1 LKNKLKIGILKIVL
15 KIDNKIPYINVL
27 FFLIILFISSAVHSE
42 ESIGWKESI
51 RIANKNNPAYDA
63 EKLNIEIARSEVIT
77 SSLLPNPNF
86 NNQVIV
92 RGETQ
97 PIRNAYTYPQDFS
110 GNTIGVGGRKEPFHP
125 FNRQDWFQLTM
136 RIPVA
141 GQRQF
146 AIELAKNNL
155 RVARENLKEFQRNL
169 FFITANKWLDVW
181 LSGEKVKLYEKAKKF
196 SSDLLKV
203 NELRLKNEVITKTEY
218 SRTKILDQKYLAQ
231 LSVEQVNLANENRK
245 LGVLLGT
252 DKDFVIR
259 QSDLIDI
266 PSRFESEE
274 ELYRYSYSNRPDLVS
289 YLAQLDSARKE
300 VDLEE
305 SFAYPQPEVGI
316 ISNPQNGEKY
326 YGTFLT
332 LPLPVF
338 NRNQGNILKSKS
350 TLSKKQEYL
359 KNVELNLRTE
369 IRNSLAEFKIAK
381 ENYDRYKEIFE
392 LSEKVLETV
401 RYGYLKGGTTIVDFL
416 EAQRNWLETQ
426 SQYYDSFWMYRKSYI
441 QLLYV
446 SSRILEV
453 DKE

>member
-1 LKNKLKIGILKIVL
+1 
-15 KIDNKIPYINVL
+15 
-27 FFLIILFISSAVHSE
+27 
-42 ESIGWKESI
+42 
-51 RIANKNNPAYDA
+51 
-63 EKLNIEIARSEVIT
+63 
-77 SSLLPNPNF
+77 
-86 NNQVIV
+86 
-92 RGETQ
+92 
-97 PIRNAYTYPQDFS
+97 
-110 GNTIGVGGRKEPFHP
+110 
-125 FNRQDWFQLTM
+125 M
-136 RIPVA
+136 
-141 GQRQF
+141 
-146 AIELAKNNL
+146 
-155 RVARENLKEFQRNL
+155 
-169 FFITANKWLDVW
+169 
-181 LSGEKVKLYEKAKKF
+181 
-196 SSDLLKV
+196 
-203 NELRLKNEVITKTEY
+203 
-218 SRTKILDQKYLAQ
+218 
-231 LSVEQVNLANENRK
+231 
-245 LGVLLGT
+245 GVLLGT
-252 DKDFVIR
+252 DKEFVILQGDR
-259 QSDLIDI
+259 IEI
-266 PSRFESEE
+266 PTKVDTEE
-274 ELYRYSYSNRPDLVS
+274 EIYQYSYTNRPDLVS

-305 SFAYPQPEVGI
+305 SFAYPIPEVGL

-350 TLSKKQEYL
+350 NLIKKQEYL

-426 SQYYDSFWMYRKSYI
+426 SQYYDSLWMYRKSYI

>member
-426 SQYYDSFWMYRKSYI
+426 SQYYDSNWIYRKSYI

-453 DKE
+453 EIE

>member
-1 LKNKLKIGILKIVL
+1 MKNKLKIGILKIVL

-218 SRTKILDQKYLAQ
+218 SRTQILDQKYLAQ

-252 DKDFVIR
+252 DKEFVIR

-266 PSRFESEE
+266 PIRFESEE
-274 ELYRYSYSNRPDLVS
+274 ELYRYSYANRPDLVS

-426 SQYYDSFWMYRKSYI
+426 SQYYDSLWIYRKSYI

-453 DKE
+453 DIE

>member
-1 LKNKLKIGILKIVL
+1 MKNKLKIGILKIVL

>member
-1 LKNKLKIGILKIVL
+1 MNILMYFIICIL
-15 KIDNKIPYINVL
+15 LALSNL
-27 FFLIILFISSAVHSE
+27 FSE
-42 ESIGWKESI
+42 SLGWKESLS
-51 RIANKNNPAYDA
+51 IANKNNPAYDA
-63 EKLNIEIARSEVIT
+63 ERLNLEIARSEIIT
-77 SSLLPNPNF
+77 SGLLPNPSF

-92 RGETQ
+92 RGE
-97 PIRNAYTYPQDFS
+97 PESIRNTYTYPQDFG

-125 FNRQDWFQLTM
+125 MNRQDWFQMTM

-141 GQRQF
+141 GQRQL

-181 LSGEKVKLYEKAKKF
+181 LSGEKIKLYEKARKF
-196 SSDLLKV
+196 SEDLLRI

-218 SRTKILDQKYLAQ
+218 SRTQILDQKYQATLA
-231 LSVEQVNLANENRK
+231 VEQVNLRNELRK

-252 DKDFVIR
+252 DKELFIR
-259 QSDLIDI
+259 QNDI
-266 PSRFESEE
+266 LEIPVKVESEE
-274 ELYRYSYSNRPDLVS
+274 ELYDYSYRNRPDLLA
-289 YLAQLDSARKE
+289 YLAQIDSARKDI
-300 VDLEE
+300 DLQEA
-305 SFAYPQPEVGI
+305 FAYPQPEVGV

-350 TLSKKQEYL
+350 TLIQKQEYL
-359 KNVELNLRTE
+359 RNIELNLRTE
-369 IRNSLAEFKIAK
+369 VRNSLAEFNIAK
-381 ENYDRYKEIFE
+381 ENYERYKAIFE

-426 SQYYDSFWMYRKSYI
+426 SQYYDFYWNYRRSYF

-446 SSRILEV
+446 SSKILEV
-453 DKE
+453 EK

>member
-1 LKNKLKIGILKIVL
+1 MVL
-15 KIDNKIPYINVL
+15 KIDSKVPYRNIL
-27 FFLIILFISSAVHSE
+27 LFLIILFISSVVHSE
-42 ESIGWKESI
+42 ESIGWKESL

-63 EKLNIEIARSEVIT
+63 EKLNLEIARSEVIT

-92 RGETQ
+92 RSEGQ
-97 PIRNAYTYPQDFS
+97 SIRNAYAYPQDFS

-125 FNRQDWFQLTM
+125 LNRQDWFQLTM

-218 SRTKILDQKYLAQ
+218 SRTQILDQKYLAQ

-252 DKDFVIR
+252 DKEFVIR
-259 QSDLIDI
+259 QSDQLDI
-266 PSRFESEE
+266 PTSFDSEE

-305 SFAYPQPEVGI
+305 SFAYPQPEVGF

>member
-1 LKNKLKIGILKIVL
+1 MGSRFHKISILVFYWFIWVP
-15 KIDNKIPYINVL
+15 IPYSIHL
-27 FFLIILFISSAVHSE
+27 LAQD
-42 ESIGWKESI
+42 SIGWKESMS
-51 RIANKNNPAYDA
+51 IADKKNPAYDA
-63 EKLNIEIARSEVIT
+63 ERLNIEIARSEVIT
-77 SSLLPNPNF
+77 SALYPNPNF
-86 NNQVIV
+86 NNQIIV
-92 RGETQ
+92 RNDSQ
-97 PIRNAYTYPQDFS
+97 SIRNTYTYPQDFS

-125 FNRQDWFQLTM
+125 VNRQDWFQLTM

-141 GQRQF
+141 GQRQY

-169 FFITANKWLDVW
+169 YFITANKWLDVW

-196 SSDLLKV
+196 SSDLLKI

-218 SRTKILDQKYLAQ
+218 SRTQILDQKYMAQ
-231 LSVEQVNLANENRK
+231 LSAEQVNLSNENRK

-252 DKDFVIR
+252 DKEIAIR
-259 QSDLIDI
+259 QGDIIDI
-266 PSRFESEE
+266 PLSIGNED
-274 ELYRYSYSNRPDLVS
+274 ELYNYSYSNRPDLVS

-300 VDLEE
+300 LDLEE
-305 SFAYPQPEVGI
+305 SFAYPQPELGI

-350 TLSKKQEYL
+350 NLLKKQEFL

-381 ENYDRYKEIFE
+381 ENFERYKAIFE

-426 SQYYDSFWMYRKSYI
+426 SEYYESLWNYRKSYI

-453 DKE
+453 NKE

>member
-1 LKNKLKIGILKIVL
+1 MVL
-15 KIDNKIPYINVL
+15 KIDIKVPYRNVL
-27 FFLIILFISSAVHSE
+27 LFLIILFISFAIHPE
-42 ESIGWKESI
+42 ESIGWKESL

-63 EKLNIEIARSEVIT
+63 EKLNLEIARSEVIT

-218 SRTKILDQKYLAQ
+218 SRTQILDQKYQAQ

-252 DKDFVIR
+252 DKEFVIR

-266 PSRFESEE
+266 PIRFESEE
-274 ELYRYSYSNRPDLVS
+274 ELYRYSYANRPDLVS

-426 SQYYDSFWMYRKSYI
+426 SQYYDSLWIYRKSYI

-453 DKE
+453 DIE

>member
-1 LKNKLKIGILKIVL
+1 MVL
-15 KIDNKIPYINVL
+15 KIDNKIPYIKVL
-27 FFLIILFISSAVHSE
+27 SFLIILFISSAVHSE

-218 SRTKILDQKYLAQ
+218 SRTQILDQKYLAQ

-252 DKDFVIR
+252 DKEFVIR

-266 PSRFESEE
+266 PIRFESEE

-426 SQYYDSFWMYRKSYI
+426 SQYYDSLWIYRKSYI

-453 DKE
+453 DIE